1 MPNHTWTETD
11 LSAAADRVHRSVST
25 RIRRAKRTKHLALA
39 SGIAFL
45 GLAGVAAASTLLPP
59 QAKGEIGAGPEYVMA
74 VSECLQNGSWNVWVA
89 PAASTPWADG
99 SADTVH
105 FSVSGYEQVSFMD
118 DVELCRDQVAS
129 RTGAAL
135 SDVIGLP

>member
-1 MPNHTWTETD
+1 MPIHTWTETD
-11 LSAAADRVHRSVST
+11 LSAAADRVHSSVST

-39 SGIAFL
+39 SGVVVL

-59 QAKGEIGAGPEYVMA
+59 QARGEIGAGSEYVMA

-89 PAASTPWADG
+89 PASTPWADG
-99 SADTVH
+99 PADTVH

-118 DVELCRDQVAS
+118 NVELCRDQVAS
-129 RTGAAL
+129 TAGVAL
-135 SDVIGLP
+135 SEVIGLP